1 MGLRGQDDLRRMSHS
16 TSTLDRFG
24 LTIVAA
30 LEALCYPLIF
40 MGASS
45 APHLTF
51 AALRALVAG
60 AVLAGVAIRFGRP
73 IPREP
78 RTWAYLAL
86 IGVGTISFGYLGMFR
101 GSEFVSPGMA
111 TTITHV
117 RPFIAALLAYPL
129 RAERPTSLQV
139 IGLMRGFGGVLV
151 IAIPPWVGGRSTD
164 FSLGFSYLV
173 IAATGVATGNVLT
186 RKVAG
191 NVDPIVAT
199 SAQCLFGF
207 MPLSVAAVVVE
218 DPLAVVWSYSF
229 VGSRLGLA
237 LVGTAL
243 VRCLLFVLRSRVP
256 LHEGNAFT
264 FLTPFIA
271 LGYGALFF
279 GEDIETSTFLGL
291 LVAAFGILFVESDS
305 ERQRK

>member
-1 MGLRGQDDLRRMSHS
+1 MRRVSHS
-16 TSTLDRFG
+16 TSAVDRLG
-24 LTIVAA
+24 LIAVAA
-30 LEALCYPLIF
+30 LDALCYPLILA
-40 MGASS
+40 GASS

-51 AALRALVAG
+51 AALRALIAG
-60 AVLAGVAIRFGRP
+60 LVLAAVAVHLGRP

-101 GSEFVSPGMA
+101 GAEFVSPGMA

-117 RPFIAALLAYPL
+117 QPFIAALLAYPIL
-129 RAERPTSLQV
+129 AERPTSRQLV
-139 IGLMRGFGGVLV
+139 GLMLGFGGVLV
-151 IAIPPWVGGRSTD
+151 IAIPPWIGGRSSD
-164 FSLGFSYLV
+164 FPLGFFYLV

-207 MPLSVAAVVVE
+207 VPLSAAAVLVE
-218 DPLAVVWSYSF
+218 DPLAVAWSCSF
-229 VGSRLGLA
+229 IGSLLGLA

-243 VRCLLFVLRSRVP
+243 ARCLWFTLLSRVA

-271 LGYGALFF
+271 LGYGAVFF
-279 GEDIETSTFLGL
+279 GEAIETSTIFGL
-291 LVAAFGILFVESDS
+291 LVAALGILLVELGGA
-305 ERQRK
+305 RQRK

>member
-1 MGLRGQDDLRRMSHS
+1 MRRMSHS

-30 LEALCYPLIF
+30 LDALCYPLILV
-40 MGASS
+40 GASS

-60 AVLAGVAIRFGRP
+60 VVLAGVAIRFGRP

-117 RPFIAALLAYPL
+117 QPFIAALLPYPL
-129 RAERPTSLQV
+129 LAERPTSLQV
-139 IGLMRGFGGVLV
+139 IGLMLGFGGVLV
-151 IAIPPWVGGRSTD
+151 IAIPPWVGGRSSD

-199 SAQCLFGF
+199 SAQCLRLHAVECCRCCCRRPAGRCVVLQFYWKPARSCLGWHS
-207 MPLSVAAVVVE
+207 PGSVPMARTPEPRPAA
-218 DPLAVVWSYSF
+218 
-229 VGSRLGLA
+229 
-237 LVGTAL
+237 
-243 VRCLLFVLRSRVP
+243 
-256 LHEGNAFT
+256 
-264 FLTPFIA
+264 
-271 LGYGALFF
+271 
-279 GEDIETSTFLGL
+279 
-291 LVAAFGILFVESDS
+291 
-305 ERQRK
+305 